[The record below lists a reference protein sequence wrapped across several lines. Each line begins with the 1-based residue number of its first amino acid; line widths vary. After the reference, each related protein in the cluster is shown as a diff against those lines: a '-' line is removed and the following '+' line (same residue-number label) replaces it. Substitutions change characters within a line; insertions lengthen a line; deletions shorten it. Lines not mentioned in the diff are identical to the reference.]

1 MQNENPVFTDKVNL
15 KAKWTYSKEDTI
27 EKYDLGI
34 KEGNQIM
41 VSHMEK
47 LYEILSQNNI
57 KLSLAVYP
65 WPHQL
70 KNDVVNSIHVKIWR
84 NSVKINAKILLIIFQ
99 FFDEMNNSSY
109 LETYKKYYFK
119 NDPHFNKIGHKVLA
133 NKLIEIFK

>member
-1 MQNENPVFTDKVNL
+1 MKILFSLTKSIS

-34 KEGNQIM
+34 KKGNQIM

-70 KNDVVNSIHVKIWR
+70 KND
-84 NSVKINAKILLIIFQ
+84 
-99 FFDEMNNSSY
+99 
-109 LETYKKYYFK
+109 
-119 NDPHFNKIGHKVLA
+119 G
-133 NKLIEIFK
+133 